1 MIEKYRCCR
10 SGMIFNKDEAECGQ
24 EYRGE
29 FWGMPAYENVDIC
42 PECNSDDLEDFEIPY
57 EECDDYKDCDY
68 DCENCEFKRRM
79 EEEK

>member
-1 MIEKYRCCR
+1 MLKCCR
-10 SGMIFNKDEAECGQ
+10 CGAIFHEEDADTRKD
-24 EYRGE
+24 YVGE
-29 FWGMPAYENVDIC
+29 FWGMPAYEDIDIC
-42 PECNSDDLEDFEIPY
+42 PECRSEDLEEFEIPY